1 MLINYQEPKDQ
12 KCCSWRMHQYER
24 FMLNRRLW
32 HAGLDE
38 YLFHSGREGCLIR
51 PHAGNDATGCQE
63 TEGNLRHDIMDG
75 TVFELQYHLQQGS
88 VEATDLMGVRNIVA
102 YVVHCGGSTT
112 WTGFGWTIPILEHDW
127 GNWVC
132 LKWNLIATTRRGE
145 QGISQTGADQF
156 TKYNALVELM
166 P

>member
-1 MLINYQEPKDQ
+1 
-12 KCCSWRMHQYER
+12 
-24 FMLNRRLW
+24 MLNRRLW

-63 TEGNLRHDIMDG
+63 TEGNSRHDIMDG

-102 YVVHCGGSTT
+102 YAVWFLLVVPLHGQDLDGQSPYWNMTEA
-112 WTGFGWTIPILEHDW
+112 TGYASNGT
-127 GNWVC
+127 
-132 LKWNLIATTRRGE
+132 
-145 QGISQTGADQF
+145 
-156 TKYNALVELM
+156 
-166 P
+166 

>member
-12 KCCSWRMHQYER
+12 KCCSWMMHQYEL

-75 TVFELQYHLQQGS
+75 TVFELQYPLQQGS
-88 VEATDLMGVRNIVA
+88 VEATDLMGVSNIVA
-102 YVVHCGGSTT
+102 YAVWFWWFHYMDRIWMDNPHIGT
-112 WTGFGWTIPILEHDW
+112 
-127 GNWVC
+127 
-132 LKWNLIATTRRGE
+132 
-145 QGISQTGADQF
+145 
-156 TKYNALVELM
+156 
-166 P
+166 